1 MNIITQGITH
11 VCIKQ
16 KHGSLQK
23 FYLHNYYDSIIVI
36 FLVQALSINCM
47 KISEINMIFCD
58 LIDHLYLHLSVM
70 EKLPF
75 DLRKYSDINP
85 LFTEQWLKKIKTLYL
100 FKIYLLQFITWLD
113 HSILKELVVASGSED
128 AQQLLNLFDSKIDS
142 YCSQPITS
150 FPILSPSQLMIPLDD
165 SEYTLLAMKFCLPS
179 QGDTTQGM
187 IILQDVIDIKL
198 IMKHQWK
205 MSNHEINSIQLVA
218 VHMKLGLLYWI
229 IPKHLVT
236 VIKGNLVH
244 EWKSGII
251 MMAVLPPDFH
261 GLEDNSEILKGPL
274 SSLKFLWQDDS
285 EVCRNTN

>member
-1 MNIITQGITH
+1 
-11 VCIKQ
+11 
-16 KHGSLQK
+16 
-23 FYLHNYYDSIIVI
+23 
-36 FLVQALSINCM
+36 M
-47 KISEINMIFCD
+47 KISEINVIFYD

-75 DLRKYSDINP
+75 DLNKCKDINP
-85 LFTEQWLKKIKTLYL
+85 LFSEQWLKKIKSLYL
-100 FKIYLLQFITWLD
+100 FKIYLLPLVTWLD

-198 IMKHQWK
+198 MMKHHWK

-218 VHMKLGLLYWI
+218 VHAKMWLLYWM
-229 IPKHLVT
+229 IPKCFVKM
-236 VIKGNLVH
+236 IKSNLVH
-244 EWKSGII
+244 DWKSGII
-251 MMAVLPPDFH
+251 MMAVLPTNFH
-261 GLEDNSEILKGPL
+261 SVKDNSEILQGPL
-274 SSLKFLWQDDS
+274 SSLNFLWQDDS
-285 EVCRNTN
+285 EVRRYANYFDMF

>member
-1 MNIITQGITH
+1 
-11 VCIKQ
+11 
-16 KHGSLQK
+16 
-23 FYLHNYYDSIIVI
+23 
-36 FLVQALSINCM
+36 M
-47 KISEINMIFCD
+47 KISEVNMIFCD

-75 DLRKYSDINP
+75 DPRKYSDVNP
-85 LFTEQWLKKIKTLYL
+85 LFTEEQLKKIKSLYL

-128 AQQLLNLFDSKIDS
+128 AQQLLNLFDFKIDP

-179 QGDTTQGM
+179 RGDTTQGM

-198 IMKHQWK
+198 IMKHKWK
-205 MSNHEINSIQLVA
+205 INNHEINSIQLVA
-218 VHMKLGLLYWI
+218 VHEKLKLLYWI
-229 IPKHLVT
+229 IPKCLT
-236 VIKGNLVH
+236 AVIKSDLVH

-251 MMAVLPPDFH
+251 MMAVLPPNFH
-261 GLEDNSEILKGPL
+261 SLEDNSEILKGPL

-285 EVCRNTN
+285 EVDMLTI